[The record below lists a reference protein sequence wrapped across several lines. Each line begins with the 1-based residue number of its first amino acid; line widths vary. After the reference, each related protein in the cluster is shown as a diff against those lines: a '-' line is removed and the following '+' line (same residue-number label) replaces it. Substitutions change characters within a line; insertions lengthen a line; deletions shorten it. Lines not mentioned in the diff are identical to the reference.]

1 MLKKAVVTEE
11 EEEEVEQRKERGV
24 VRPRDVIDTRRRVT
38 RSCLVQQLLQAEEVE
53 DRQHLK
59 VSQRERRRE

>member
-1 MLKKAVVTEE
+1 VTEE

-53 DRQHLK
+53 DRQRLK
-59 VSQRERRRE
+59 VSQ